1 MTSLKIPIPKWLASV
16 VVPLIVCLLFAA
28 ALWLLHE
35 ELKAH
40 HLSDFLASLA
50 AIKRSYVGI
59 AVLLTIASYLILLSY
74 DGLALKFLSKS
85 IPASTWVPIALA
97 SAAISNNFGTLLG
110 GSSIRYRMYSL
121 CGLTATE
128 VMVMSGFISATFWMG
143 IIGTAG
149 VTFICVGI
157 AIPEQL
163 HLPISNSQTM
173 GWMCLAIAFT
183 YVLLCFFARS
193 RVAFASRLPSGPMA
207 LCQLAVVALDLLVAI
222 SVLYWLMPQSISLG
236 FFTLLAMYLLA
247 ILVGVISQ
255 VPGGLGVFELV
266 LLWLIHPAHPDELFG
281 SLLAFRA
288 IYYLLPLAIALI
300 GISIHEVLLHR
311 SKVAMAASSIEKIV
325 AVILPRVM
333 SVMVFSSGVVLLL
346 SGATPA
352 AYGRLKWL
360 RDLIPLPVIEVS
372 HFLGS
377 VVGVALLLLA
387 IGLRRRVQEAFWMC
401 IAMLTAGIVFSI
413 VKGLDYEEAIILSV
427 MLGLLAI
434 SRRHYYRH
442 GAIWSSRFTPQWFV
456 GVFIIIAGSVW
467 LTVFSFKEI
476 NYSHDLWWQF
486 AIKSDAPRSLRAIA
500 GATLLFAAFCFWR
513 LVKPAP
519 QKPLETTAQDMED
532 VRRIVQSS
540 RETAANLALL
550 GDKQFLFSP
559 NRDAFIMY
567 GTEGRSYIALGD
579 PIGTDKAARELA
591 WDFRE
596 VCDIDDKWPV
606 FYQVSEEKIGL
617 YVDLG
622 LSLMKLGEEARV
634 PLAGFSLE
642 GSSRR
647 NLRRNHKTVC
657 DEGLQVEILQAPISD
672 GVMGNLREIS
682 EAWLAEKN
690 TAEKGFSLGNFND
703 DYIRNCDIAIALKDE
718 RPVAFANLWY
728 GAEKEELSLDLMR
741 FDASAPE
748 GTMEFLFVELMLRG
762 AGMGYQWFNL
772 GMAPLSGIESQR
784 LAPLWSQAAGFA
796 FRHGEQFY
804 NFKGL
809 RQYKEK
815 FHPEWRAKYLA
826 YPGGFTLPRV
836 LANITSLV
844 SGGIM
849 RTLRK

>member
-1 MTSLKIPIPKWLASV
+1 MSLKIPIPKWLESV
-16 VVPLIVCLLFAA
+16 FVPLIVCLLFTV
-28 ALWLLHE
+28 ALWFLHE

-50 AIKRSYVGI
+50 ALKRSSVAI
-59 AVLLTIASYLILLSY
+59 AVLLTIASYLILISY
-74 DGLALKFLSKS
+74 DGMALKFLGKS
-85 IPASTWVPIALA
+85 IATSTWVPISLA
-97 SAAISNNFGTLLG
+97 SSAISNNFGTILG

-128 VMVMSGFISATFWMG
+128 VMMMSGFISATFWLG
-143 IIGTAG
+143 IIGLAG
-149 VTFICVGI
+149 ITFIFVPL
-157 AIPEQL
+157 AIPAQL
-163 HLPISNSQTM
+163 LLPISSTQPI
-173 GWMCLAIAFT
+173 GWVCMAIALT
-183 YVLLCFFARS
+183 YVAICFSKS
-193 RVAFASRLPSGPMA
+193 RVAFASRMPSGPMA
-207 LCQLAVVALDLLVAI
+207 LSQLTAVAIDLLVAI
-222 SVLYWLMPQSISLG
+222 SVLYWLMPQSIAIG
-236 FFTLLAMYLLA
+236 FFPLLAMYLLA
-247 ILVGVISQ
+247 IFVGVISQ

-266 LLWLIHPAHPDELFG
+266 LLWLIHPEHPEELFG

-300 GISIHEVLLHR
+300 GISVHEVLLHR
-311 SKVAMAASSIEKIV
+311 SKVAKAASSIEKIV
-325 AVILPRVM
+325 SVILPRVM

-346 SGATPA
+346 SGATPTE
-352 AYGRLKWL
+352 YGRLKWL
-360 RDLIPLPVIEVS
+360 RELIPLPVIEVS

-401 IAMLTAGIVFSI
+401 IAMLIAGIVFSI
-413 VKGLDYEEAIILSV
+413 VKGFDYEEAIILSV
-427 MLGLLAI
+427 MLSLLAI
-434 SRRHYYRH
+434 SKRHYYRH

-456 GVFIIIAGSVW
+456 GVFIVIAGSVW
-467 LTVFSFKEI
+467 LTVFSYKQI
-476 NYSHDLWWQF
+476 DYSNDLWWQF
-486 AIKSDAPRSLRAIA
+486 AVKSDAPRSLRAVA
-500 GATLLFAAFCFWR
+500 GATLFFVAFCFWY
-513 LVKPAP
+513 LVKPAAR
-519 QKPLETTAQDMED
+519 KPLATTAQDMQD

-567 GTEGRSYIALGD
+567 GSEGRCHIALGD
-579 PIGTDKAARELA
+579 PIGAEKSARELA

-596 VCDIDDKWPV
+596 RCDVDDKWPV
-606 FYQVSEEKIGL
+606 FYQISEEWIGL

-647 NLRRNHKTVC
+647 NLRRNHKTVS
-657 DEGLQVEILQAPISD
+657 DTGLRVEIIQSPISEEVLCD
-672 GVMGNLREIS
+672 LRRIS
-682 EAWLAEKN
+682 DAWLAEKK

-703 DYIRNCDIAIALKDE
+703 DYIRNCDIAIALKDKQ
-718 RPVAFANLWY
+718 PVAFTNLWY
-728 GAEKEELSLDLMR
+728 GADHEEMSLDLMR
-741 FDASAPE
+741 FDAVAPE

-762 AGMGYQWFNL
+762 AEMGYQWFNL

-796 FRHGEQFY
+796 FRHGEQLY

-836 LANITSLV
+836 LANITTLV
-844 SGGIM
+844 SGGIV
-849 RTLRK
+849 RTLHK